1 MNKFLD
7 IDEIFNRMYSPLR
20 NSRIKLSL
28 GQIFWHEVGAGPN
41 LVFLHGSWYD
51 SSQWLRTIEH
61 LHPHYH
67 CFAPDLLGF
76 GDSDCPNI
84 HYSIDLEVECLAEYL
99 NTLKLR
105 QVYLIAHSV
114 GGWVATSYALKYP
127 DRVRGLV
134 LLAPEGVK
142 AGFSPQRRQTATWLA
157 GKPPLGFWVLR
168 SIYPIAKL
176 LGAKT
181 KIDAMLDLRNQLIES
196 PVAAQLLFGRRR
208 AEIIAELVD
217 EQLSLLK
224 APVLLLHGSEDTATA
239 ASLCQSYAALTA
251 NAELQFI
258 SPGSSNLPEEVPS
271 VVAKYIQEF
280 AK

>member
-1 MNKFLD
+1 
-7 IDEIFNRMYSPLR
+7 MYSPLR
-20 NSRIKLSL
+20 NSRIKLSV
-28 GQIFWHEVGAGPN
+28 GQIFWHEVGQGPN
-41 LVFLHGSWYD
+41 LVFLHGSWHD

-61 LHPHYH
+61 LHPYYH

-76 GDSDCPNI
+76 GDSERPHI

-99 NTLKLR
+99 NTLNLR
-105 QVYLIAHSV
+105 QVYLIAHSL

-127 DRVRGLV
+127 DRVQGLV

-142 AGFSPQRRQTATWLA
+142 AGSRRQRREAASWLA
-157 GKPPLGFWVLR
+157 GKPPVAFWLLR

-176 LGAKT
+176 LGRKK
-181 KIDAMLDLRNQLIES
+181 KIDGMLDFRNQLIES
-196 PVAAQLLFGRRR
+196 PVARKLLFGRRR

-217 EQLSLLK
+217 EQLPLLK
-224 APVLLLHGSEDTATA
+224 APVLLLHGSQDTPTA
-239 ASLCQSYAALTA
+239 ASLCQSYAALTP

-258 SPGSSNLPEEVPS
+258 SPGSSNLPEEVPEL
-271 VVAKYIQEF
+271 VAKYIQEF